1 MTRTTKPI
9 RRYARQDYFIQ
20 CFNNGYLLVNHN
32 THTFRLFG
40 ITFIPKNV
48 KRNTKYSFDNAKWEE
63 SKISTLNKLLMI
75 LTFKYKIV
83 KDSNKSTLAGV
94 K

>member
-1 MTRTTKPI
+1 MTTTIKSI
-9 RRYARQDYFIQ
+9 RQQARQNYFIQ
-20 CFNNGYLLVNHN
+20 CFNNGFLLENHN
-32 THTFRLFG
+32 TQTFRLFG

-48 KRNTKYSFDNAKWEE
+48 KRKTKYSFDNAKWKVSE
-63 SKISTLNKLLMI
+63 ISTLNKLLMV

>member
-9 RRYARQDYFIQ
+9 KRHTRQDYFVQ
-20 CFNNGYLLVNHN
+20 CFNNGFLLENN
-32 THTFRLFG
+32 KTCTFRLFG
-40 ITFIPKNV
+40 IAFIPKNV
-48 KRNTKYSFDNAKWEE
+48 KRKTKYSFDNAKWKETE
-63 SKISTLNKLLMI
+63 ISTLNKLLMV

-94 K
+94 Q